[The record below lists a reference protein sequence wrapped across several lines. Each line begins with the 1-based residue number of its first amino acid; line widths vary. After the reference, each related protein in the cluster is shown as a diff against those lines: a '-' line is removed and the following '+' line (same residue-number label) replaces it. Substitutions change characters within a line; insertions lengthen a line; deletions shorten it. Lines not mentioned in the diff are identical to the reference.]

1 VIRVVIVDDQP
12 LVLAGLRALF
22 AHADDIC
29 VVGEAADGR
38 AAVELVRTAAPD
50 VVLMDIR
57 MPVMDGIE
65 ASRLMTA
72 EQASRPRIIILTTF
86 DADNYVY
93 AALEAGASGFL
104 LKDAPPERLFD
115 AVRVVA
121 AGEALLAPAA
131 TRRLIEAVV
140 RQRQQLRPAAA
151 RLLAGLTER
160 EREVVAL
167 VGRGLSNPEISAL
180 LVVSEATTKTHVSRA
195 MAKLQVHDRA
205 QLVVLAYEGGLVRP
219 GGH

>member
-1 VIRVVIVDDQP
+1 VIRVVVVDDQP

-22 AHADDIC
+22 DHADDIS

-38 AAVELVRTAAPD
+38 AAVELVRAADPD

-86 DADNYVY
+86 DADSYVY

-140 RQRQQLRPAAA
+140 RQRQRPRPAAA

-167 VGRGLSNPEISAL
+167 VGRGLSNAEISAL

-219 GGH
+219 GGL